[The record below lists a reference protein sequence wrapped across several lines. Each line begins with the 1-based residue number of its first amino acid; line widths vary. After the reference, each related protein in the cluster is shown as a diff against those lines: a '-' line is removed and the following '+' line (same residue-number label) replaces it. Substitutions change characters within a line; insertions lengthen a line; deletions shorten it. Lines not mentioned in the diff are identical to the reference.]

1 MNIYQPYEVIADTND
16 CLHLKE
22 SEPRER
28 FHFLVLRVLPI
39 FILLFAWFFLQQL
52 GQELPLWF
60 DFLLVVF
67 VIGFT
72 ALLFFRSYITE
83 IKILNG
89 KEIFMVQKSIT
100 GNNELTIEAID
111 IEKIVLKRRKRKAKG
126 AFFKLCTKTH
136 RSYWI
141 INIPMLYVD
150 EHHVILIKERL
161 SDMLRI
167 NAEGS

>member
-39 FILLFAWFFLQQL
+39 FILLFTWFFLQQL
-52 GQELPLWF
+52 GHELPLWF
-60 DFLLVVF
+60 DFLLVAF

-89 KEIFMVQKSIT
+89 KEIFMVQKSMA
-100 GNNELTIEAID
+100 GNKELTVEATG

-126 AFFKLCTKTH
+126 AYFKLSTKTK

-141 INIPMLYVD
+141 INIPMLYAD
-150 EHHVILIKERL
+150 EHHVSLIKERL
-161 SDMLRI
+161 NDMLQL
-167 NAEGS
+167 NVEGK